1 MAMNCFAQSYMEQL
15 HLVVRILPAIARNG
29 AFALKGGTAINLFER
44 GLPRLSVDID
54 LCYPH
59 FSERAE
65 ALGSIV
71 KHLTSIRQDLSK
83 RIHGIKFVNLG
94 VESLEYK
101 LLCRTPEAIV
111 KIEVNTTMRG
121 HVFPI
126 RTMPVHPDAEEILGQ
141 YTEMPVISREEL
153 YGGKICAALDRQ
165 HPRDLFDLAPFLSGS
180 GNGFDRRI
188 VLGFIICLLSHN
200 RPLHELLAPNAHDM
214 KEAFDNQFVGMSA
227 MPFTY
232 EDYVKTRE
240 MLFAALPALLDDAD
254 RKFLVSFAEG
264 APDWSLFEAPDA
276 ARLPAILWKL
286 RNIDILKE
294 RSPRKFDDQC
304 AILREVLE

>member
-1 MAMNCFAQSYMEQL
+1 MNCFAQSYMEQL

-44 GLPRLSVDID
+44 GLPRLSVGID

-71 KHLTSIRQDLSK
+71 EHLTSIRQDLSK

-101 LLCRTPEAIV
+101 LLCRTPEALV

-153 YGGKICAALDRQ
+153 YGGKSALRSTANTPAICSIWLRFYRVRGMASTGE
-165 HPRDLFDLAPFLSGS
+165 LS
-180 GNGFDRRI
+180 
-188 VLGFIICLLSHN
+188 
-200 RPLHELLAPNAHDM
+200 
-214 KEAFDNQFVGMSA
+214 
-227 MPFTY
+227 
-232 EDYVKTRE
+232 
-240 MLFAALPALLDDAD
+240 
-254 RKFLVSFAEG
+254 LVSSSA
-264 APDWSLFEAPDA
+264 
-276 ARLPAILWKL
+276 
-286 RNIDILKE
+286 
-294 RSPRKFDDQC
+294 C
-304 AILREVLE
+304 

>member
-1 MAMNCFAQSYMEQL
+1 MNYFAQSYMEQL
-15 HLVVRILPAIARNG
+15 HLVARILPAIARNG

-44 GLPRLSVDID
+44 GL
-54 LCYPH
+54 
-59 FSERAE
+59 
-65 ALGSIV
+65 
-71 KHLTSIRQDLSK
+71 K

-101 LLCRTPEAIV
+101 LLCRTPEALV

-180 GNGFDRRI
+180 RNGFDRRI

-232 EDYVKTRE
+232 EDYIKTRE
-240 MLFAALPALLDDAD
+240 MLFAALPALLNEAD
-254 RKFLVSFAEG
+254 RKFLISFAEG
-264 APDWSLFEAPDA
+264 AS
-276 ARLPAILWKL
+276 RLEPL
-286 RNIDILKE
+286 
-294 RSPRKFDDQC
+294 
-304 AILREVLE
+304 